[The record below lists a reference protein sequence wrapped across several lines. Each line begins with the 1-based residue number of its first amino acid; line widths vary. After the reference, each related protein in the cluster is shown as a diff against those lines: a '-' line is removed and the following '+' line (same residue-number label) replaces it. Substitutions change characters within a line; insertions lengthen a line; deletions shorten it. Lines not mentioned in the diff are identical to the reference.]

1 MNPDMGATLRT
12 LLGNEMA
19 QVVIET
25 QAIAGYELPAEAR
38 KGFLSFHKF
47 ITDPVP
53 SYISRW
59 RASRTTEHWYHRH
72 VNGVLGD
79 VQNAVRRVFYHRDRM
94 TEIEGTLLRA
104 IEKVDYK
111 SRLGNSTFVLG
122 HTPKW
127 DCEYQAFVLATSSA

>member
-1 MNPDMGATLRT
+1 
-12 LLGNEMA
+12 
-19 QVVIET
+19 
-25 QAIAGYELPAEAR
+25 
-38 KGFLSFHKF
+38 
-47 ITDPVP
+47 
-53 SYISRW
+53 
-59 RASRTTEHWYHRH
+59 
-72 VNGVLGD
+72 
-79 VQNAVRRVFYHRDRM
+79 M